1 MEKREVEGEKCFR
14 KKWKSMVNCVRGKV
28 EVLLQTV
35 KVENDGGGDGGFSRG
50 GEGKAFCSEKQTTR
64 RMRQKGE
71 EEEEAGS
78 FRM

>member
-1 MEKREVEGEKCFR
+1 MCKR
-14 KKWKSMVNCVRGKV
+14 KSRSPTTIK
-28 EVLLQTV
+28 V